1 MPTLADALGNLFF
14 AGCCA
19 LGGLIAGYVVC
30 RKSKK

>member
-1 MPTLADALGNLFF
+1 MLADTLGNLFF

-19 LGGLIAGYVVC
+19 LAGLIAGYVVC